1 LKGVDARDACVAKTS
16 LHNVLRCRA
25 SEVDI
30 EGEEVPHEAVGAGDR
45 VGGEEGWHGLMSR
58 RRPYP

>member
-1 LKGVDARDACVAKTS
+1 MYTDFLDISD
-16 LHNVLRCRA
+16 NVVRCRA

-30 EGEEVPHEAVGAGDR
+30 EGEEVPHEAAGAEAR
-45 VGGEEGWHGLMSR
+45 VGGEEGWQGLMSH